1 MSQHAPAPRPSRE
14 RLGNT
19 LVLAALLTL
28 AAALWLWQNAT
39 PQLTDAPSRWWFATA
54 AVVAYATFC
63 AALVVLRRRTLRPAS
78 NAGDDALPI
87 VFASQTGFAAQLAL
101 QTADTLRLAGVPT
114 RLHALG
120 ELDAQQLQ
128 GFRRALFL
136 VSTTGEGDAPD
147 SAAGFERRILAR
159 DLPLPDLR
167 YGVLALGDRDYV
179 EFCGFG
185 HRLDAWLRH
194 QGALPLFDLV
204 EVDNG
209 DDGALRH
216 WQHHLGHLSGNPD
229 LPDWQTPQY
238 TPWRLRERRELN
250 PGSLGGAVFH
260 IALTPEDDSHLRWQ
274 AGDIAEIGPRHAPA
288 TVARFLDEA
297 GLDGARIVEKDGS
310 TDSLATWLSRC
321 QLPAVADIAGA
332 TPHAIVAALVPLPHR
347 EYSIASLP
355 GDGALHLL
363 IRQLRRP
370 DGTLGLGAGWLTE
383 YAALDTRVGVRLRS
397 NPGFHPP
404 PDARPLLL
412 IGNGTGIAGLRAL
425 LKSRIAAGHTRN
437 WLLFGERERTR
448 DLFYGDELE
457 RWQRDGWLEHLDLVF
472 SRDQPQR
479 VYVQQRLREQAE
491 RVRTW
496 VAQGA
501 AIYVCGSLD
510 GMAGGV
516 DAALRDIL
524 GVQALE
530 ALTDSG
536 RYRRDVY

>member
-1 MSQHAPAPRPSRE
+1 MNRPASGE
-14 RLGNT
+14 RISYAWLGNAV
-19 LVLAALLTL
+19 VLGVLLSL
-28 AAALWLWQNAT
+28 AAAAWLWQSAM
-39 PQLTDAPSRWWFATA
+39 PQLTDAPTRWWLAAATLA
-54 AVVAYATFC
+54 SYAIVCIALAVA
-63 AALVVLRRRTLRPAS
+63 RRRVRQPDA
-78 NAGDDALPI
+78 ADDALPVI
-87 VFASQTGFAAQLAL
+87 FASQTGFAAQLAL
-101 QTADTLRLAGVPT
+101 QTVDTLRLAGMPT
-114 RLHALG
+114 RLLALG
-120 ELDAQQLQ
+120 DLDARQLQ
-128 GFRRALFL
+128 GFGHVLFI

-147 SAAGFERRILAR
+147 SAAGFERRVLSRA
-159 DLPLPDLR
+159 LPLPDLR
-167 YGVLALGDRDYV
+167 YGVLALGDREYAQ
-179 EFCGFG
+179 FCGFG

-194 QGALPLFDLV
+194 QRALPLFDLV

-216 WQHHLGHLSGNPD
+216 WQHHLGHLSGNTD

-238 TPWRLRERRELN
+238 RPWRLRERRELN
-250 PGSLGGAVFH
+250 PGSVGGAVFH
-260 IALTPEDDSHLRWQ
+260 VALTPEDPADLHWQ

-288 TVARFLDEA
+288 TVARLLDDA
-297 GLDGARIVEKDGS
+297 GLDGARVATANGS
-310 TDSLATWLSRC
+310 SDTLATWLSRS
-321 QLPAVADIAGA
+321 QLPAAADIAGLP
-332 TPHAIVAALVPLPHR
+332 PHAIVAALVPLPHR

-355 GDGALHLL
+355 ADGALHLL

-383 YAALDTRVGVRLRS
+383 YAAPGTQIGVRLRS

-425 LKSRIAAGHTRN
+425 LKARIAAGHRRN
-437 WLLFGERERTR
+437 WLLFGERQRAR

-457 RWQRDGWLEHLDLVF
+457 RWERDGDIEHLDLVF

-479 VYVQQRLREQAE
+479 IYVQQRLRERAE

-501 AIYVCGSLD
+501 AIHVCGSLD

-524 GVQALE
+524 GVSTLE
-530 ALTDSG
+530 TLTDAG